1 MMAAWRHPFSCSV
14 MGFPS
19 AVMNR
24 AVGGSESI
32 AVFGAMSAPNHGRS
46 FSRSVSRTGPSRDAS
61 VMPGLRG
68 ASIAVSVLSI
78 PREHRRGQR
87 CFAPSLRGAQATKQ
101 SRLAL
106 RRLGCFAEPVI
117 GRRFAPTRWL
127 AMTWQHLPARRP
139 GDRRAPYAVSLVL
152 REAIPPLLSFGGLGD
167 GFRSTPDSPAY
178 GSLLSQGRH

>member
-1 MMAAWRHPFSCSV
+1 MIAALRHPFSSSV

-32 AVFGAMSAPNHGRS
+32 AVFGAMSAPHHGRS

-106 RRLGCFAEPVI
+106 RRLGCFAS
-117 GRRFAPTRWL
+117 L

-152 REAIPPLLSFGGLGD
+152 REAIPPLLGFGGLVD
-167 GFRSTPDSPAY
+167 GFRSTTDARGY
-178 GSLLSQGRH
+178 GSLLSQGLH